1 MHRKLVALRI
11 RHAILDAKIERE
23 ARRPHAD
30 TLRLTAL
37 KKLRLRLKEEIARL
51 EREFF
56 RKPQRPSGLVNA

>member
-1 MHRKLVALRI
+1 MHRKLVTLRI

-23 ARRPHAD
+23 SRRPHTD

-37 KKLRLRLKEEIARL
+37 KKLRLRLKEEITRL

-56 RKPQRPSGLVNA
+56 RKPAARNGVVTA